1 MIMMMIT
8 TQIGMRALLT
18 EAHAMTARDWRVLP
32 SSSSAPSSL
41 LSMSPPLSQSPS
53 LPLPISGWSLFVF
66 VVFLFIIRWHQSHG
80 TRVWLRRKV
89 SFCSSHCVS
98 VNNQMFPTPGKLR
111 VGYYLDDGIFPPT
124 PGVVRRHFL
133 KLTRV
138 AQQGLLNNG
147 CPTGAS
153 CPRGCGPSQ
162 EGWTP
167 GFLKHLLDWIESMH
181 LRLRPGNRRTCQ
193 RFSMCLFNFCSR
205 TRAFT
210 F

>member
-1 MIMMMIT
+1 MIT
-8 TQIGMRALLT
+8 TQVGMRALLT

-41 LSMSPPLSQSPS
+41 LSMSSPSPS

-89 SFCSSHCVS
+89 SFCSSNYVS
-98 VNNQMFPTPGKLR
+98 VSNQMFPTPGKLR

-133 KLTRV
+133 KLTTV
-138 AQQGLLNNG
+138 AQQGLLNNR
-147 CPTGAS
+147 CELS
-153 CPRGCGPSQ
+153 KRL
-162 EGWTP
+162 WT
-167 GFLKHLLDWIESMH
+167 FSRRMDTRFFKHLLDWIESMH